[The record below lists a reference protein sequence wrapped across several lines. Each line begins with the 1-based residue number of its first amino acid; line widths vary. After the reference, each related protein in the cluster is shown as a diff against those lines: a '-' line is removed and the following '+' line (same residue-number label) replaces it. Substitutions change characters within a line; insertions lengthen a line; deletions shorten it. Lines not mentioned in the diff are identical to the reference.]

1 MYALPQLGPIN
12 GCRSLAIEAVLDAA
26 QIAGLNI
33 LRVMNEHT
41 ATTLAYGIYR
51 SNDFDPEKPMTV
63 AFLGVTV
70 VMGSTHGSKM
80 IQVAQS
86 YPLNSLGLAAQ
97 RK

>member
-1 MYALPQLGPIN
+1 MA
-12 GCRSLAIEAVLDAA
+12 EAVLDAA

-41 ATTLAYGIYR
+41 ATALAYGIYR

-70 VMGSTHGSKM
+70 VRMGSTHGSKM

-97 RK
+97 RKW